1 MYAWIFHY
9 FLPDVISKEAS
20 KLASPPHTTT
30 ILFHHNSNEFT
41 IIKKEDFLLKCFIE
55 KCSIFTLITNIEGRS
70 PFWIFEK
77 SYFSMSI
84 IIFIG
89 GQTLFAIFF
98 TLAKCNL
105 SFLWDLT
112 IKWIKKMGL
121 SQAFWYER
129 ISQIFKM
136 FLNVYTFKNPKVLAW
151 ILLMLI
157 RLSF

>member
-1 MYAWIFHY
+1 MLMITYSSNNPQLYRFAILKVCFLKKMYAWIFHY

-20 KLASPPHTTT
+20 KLAPSTYSTT

-55 KCSIFTLITNIEGRS
+55 KCSIFTLITNIEKRS

-89 GQTLFAIFF
+89 GQTLFAIFLLLQNVIF
-98 TLAKCNL
+98 LFYEIWLL
-105 SFLWDLT
+105 S
-112 IKWIKKMGL
+112 
-121 SQAFWYER
+121 E
-129 ISQIFKM
+129 
-136 FLNVYTFKNPKVLAW
+136 
-151 ILLMLI
+151 
-157 RLSF
+157 